1 MNSATTRSGRGT
13 TSIPSW
19 ATGAD
24 RSSRATSSW
33 PGWAGVTKR
42 VTLGLMVG
50 ANTFRN
56 PALAVKIVTTL
67 DHLSNG
73 RAILGIGGAWFGR
86 EHEAFGIDFG
96 SGFGQRLDWLD
107 EAVEVMHDMIRGRE
121 ATARGQR
128 YHMKAVRNDPP
139 PIQEHL
145 PILIGGG
152 GERKT
157 LRTVARFADLWD
169 VGGDVETLR
178 HKDEVLRRWCDE
190 VGRDDTEIERNF
202 GFGGLVIRDDP
213 AEARRVAEEMTRR
226 SRDDEGPELVG
237 TPDEVV
243 AYLRPYRGIGF
254 RHIHFDAMPP
264 FDDETLERFI
274 GEVKPQLEA

>member
-1 MNSATTRSGRGT
+1 M
-13 TSIPSW
+13 
-19 ATGAD
+19 
-24 RSSRATSSW
+24 
-33 PGWAGVTKR
+33 
-42 VTLGLMVG
+42 
-50 ANTFRN
+50 
-56 PALAVKIVTTL
+56 
-67 DHLSNG
+67 
-73 RAILGIGGAWFGR
+73 
-86 EHEAFGIDFG
+86 
-96 SGFGQRLDWLD
+96 
-107 EAVEVMHDMIRGRE
+107 
-121 ATARGQR
+121 GQR

-190 VGRDDTEIERNF
+190 VGRDQPTIERNF

-243 AYLRPYRGIGF
+243 AYLRPYRGSRLPAHPLRRDAAVRRRDAGALHRRGQAAARGMSQGVERETGF
-254 RHIHFDAMPP
+254 EPA
-264 FDDETLERFI
+264 TSCLEGRCSTN
-274 GEVKPQLEA
+274 